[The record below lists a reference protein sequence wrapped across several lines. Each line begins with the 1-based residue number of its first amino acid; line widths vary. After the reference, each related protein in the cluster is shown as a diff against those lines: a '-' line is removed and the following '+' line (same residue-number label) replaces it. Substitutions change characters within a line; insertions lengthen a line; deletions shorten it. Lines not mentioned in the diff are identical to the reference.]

1 MSTAA
6 DQHALKIWVVKDFAR
21 DQRCAFLYYHRLASL
36 ALDGDSLEFGHLV
49 KLYLRCAAE
58 AEEDFVRSAL
68 ILRLMRR
75 GWDHRYALRAVLANW
90 GGTFEALQELTG
102 VAIIDVNG
110 DIDKRLVS
118 KASMMLEKFS
128 LN

>member
-1 MSTAA
+1 MSAAA

-49 KLYLRCAAE
+49 KMYLRCAVE

-68 ILRLMRR
+68 ILRLMRK
-75 GWDHRYALRAVLANW
+75 GWSHQYALRAVLANW
-90 GGTFEALQELTG
+90 GGSFEALQELTG
-102 VAIIDVNG
+102 VAVVGANG
-110 DIDKRLVS
+110 EVDERLVS
-118 KASMMLEKFS
+118 KASMMLEKLS